1 MQRWLKLS
9 KYLQESCSD
18 IHVLTVYPSLATYP
32 LKDESLLKG
41 VGDMIKVHYSKTQE
55 LFKIYRKATS
65 RDEVPFSGFANES
78 DKPGIRQKLARFAR
92 GNFFLPDARKAWN
105 RFAIKKALEIIQ
117 KHSISTI
124 ITTSPPHSTQLIG
137 LRLKRKLNIKWIA
150 DFRDPWTDIYYY
162 NKMYPTGIAK
172 NIDRILERRV
182 LDNAD
187 KVITVSD
194 DLKSLLLSKSSKL
207 DSGKFRV
214 IPNGFDPADFEGLKK
229 SRTKGNFTILYAG
242 TLTDQY
248 PIEAF
253 LRSLQSSEFSRQ
265 LTLKFIGRQDEKSR
279 NLLRHFSSVLDI
291 VVTDYIPKSELNTE
305 LINADILLLVI
316 PDIEN
321 NKGILTGKL
330 FDYLGAGK
338 PILGIGPAEGDAA
351 RLLQEAS
358 AGQVFSYSDFDGLDR
373 VLHHWLTENQFY
385 SEPDKIRKYSRK
397 VQASEIA
404 NLI

>member
-9 KYLQESCSD
+9 KYLQDSCD
-18 IHVLTVYPSLATYP
+18 VHVLTVNPSLATYP
-32 LKDESLLKG
+32 LNDESLLKE
-41 VGDMIKVHYSKTQE
+41 VGNNYKVHYSKTHE

-105 RFAIKKALEIIQ
+105 RFAIIKALEIIQ
-117 KHSISTI
+117 KHDISTI

-137 LRLKRKLNIKWIA
+137 LRLQSKLNVKWIA

-162 NKMYPTGIAK
+162 HKFYPTGIAK

-182 LDNAD
+182 LEHAD

-194 DLKSLLLSKSSKL
+194 DLKSLLLRKSSKL
-207 DSGKFRV
+207 DSGKFKV
-214 IPNGFDPADFEGLKK
+214 IPNGFDPADFEGLTT
-229 SRTKGNFTILYAG
+229 SGTKGKYTMLYAG

-248 PIEAF
+248 PVEAF

-265 LTLKFIGRQDEKSR
+265 LTLKFIGRQDEKSQ
-279 NLLRHFSSVLDI
+279 NLLRRFSSVLDI
-291 VVTDYIPKSELNTE
+291 LVTDYIPKSELNSE

-338 PILGIGPAEGDAA
+338 PILGIGPTDGDAA
-351 RLLQEAS
+351 RILEAAS
-358 AGQVFSYSDFDGLDR
+358 AGRVFSYLDFEGLEG
-373 VLHHWLTENQFY
+373 VLHHWLTQNQF
-385 SEPDKIRKYSRK
+385 SPDGTKIQQYSRK
-397 VQASEIA
+397 LQAGDIA
-404 NLI
+404 RLL

>member
-18 IHVLTVYPSLATYP
+18 IHVLTVNPSLATYP
-32 LKDESLLKG
+32 LRDESLLKE
-41 VGDMIKVHYSKTQE
+41 VGDKLKIHNSKTRE

-92 GNFFLPDARKAWN
+92 GNFFLPDARRAWN
-105 RFAIKKALEIIQ
+105 RFAIKMALEII
-117 KHSISTI
+117 KTYEISTI

-162 NKMYPTGIAK
+162 NKLYPTGIAK
-172 NIDRILERRV
+172 DIDRKLERTV
-182 LDNAD
+182 LEHAD

-194 DLKSLLLSKSSKL
+194 DLKSLFLKKGSKL
-207 DSGKFRV
+207 DPEKFEV
-214 IPNGFDPADFEGLKK
+214 IPNGFDPADFEGLTK
-229 SRTKGNFTILYAG
+229 SSPTGKYTVLYAG

-248 PIEAF
+248 PVEAF
-253 LRSLQSSEFSRQ
+253 LRSLESSEYSEKI
-265 LTLKFIGRQDEKSR
+265 TLKFIGRQDEKSR
-279 NLLRHFSSVLDI
+279 NLLRRFSSNLDI
-291 VVTDYIPKSELNTE
+291 VVTDYIPKSEIVGE

-316 PDIEN
+316 PEIDN

-338 PILGIGPAEGDAA
+338 PILCIGPTEGDAA
-351 RLLQEAS
+351 QILREAS
-358 AGQVFSYSDFDGLDR
+358 AGQVFSYSDFKGLDR
-373 VLHHWLTENQFY
+373 VLHSWLLKNQF
-385 SEPDKIRKYSRK
+385 SSDSNEIQRYSRK
-397 VQASEIA
+397 VQAGDIA
-404 NLI
+404 NLL